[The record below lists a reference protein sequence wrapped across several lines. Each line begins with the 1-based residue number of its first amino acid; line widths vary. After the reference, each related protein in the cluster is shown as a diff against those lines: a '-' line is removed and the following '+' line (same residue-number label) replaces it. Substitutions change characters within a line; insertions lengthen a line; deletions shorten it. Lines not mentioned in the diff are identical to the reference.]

1 MFIDV
6 IDVQI
11 RLPSR
16 LRLETFG
23 FHVSLFVAH
32 RKFHKTL
39 PITDELLTNK
49 NLHRL
54 HQSPLTADG
63 HQGYCQA
70 TQGNQVA
77 TLKRQGQM
85 EVVVPASAF

>member
-16 LRLETFG
+16 LRLETYG

-39 PITDELLTNK
+39 PQTKKVKFMHVSKFIC
-49 NLHRL
+49 HIIF
-54 HQSPLTADG
+54 HHG
-63 HQGYCQA
+63 
-70 TQGNQVA
+70 
-77 TLKRQGQM
+77 
-85 EVVVPASAF
+85 